1 MDDRSSHLDD
11 YLKLSFFADIGLG
24 IAKAKDLDETL
35 KQVMNKIG
43 DIFVPLN
50 WSLML
55 KDNQTGELYF
65 KLVTGKS
72 AEKLR
77 GKKLPKGKGLA
88 NWILENGQA
97 VIVEDVKKD
106 PRHYDHF
113 DRLTGFETK
122 SIIGVP
128 LKVKDEVIGVIELV
142 NKLEKNAFTPTD
154 LKILQTIADFT
165 AITLEKT
172 YYMKRLENLAR
183 IDMLTGVSNRRD
195 FNDNLEK
202 EIERSQ
208 RHGSSLALL
217 ILDVDDFKKINDT
230 RGHQEGD
237 RVLKAVADVLK
248 KKVRTVDF
256 VSRYGGDEFVVLMP
270 NTDIKGAEIIK
281 KRILSSAP
289 YPVSIGIHAAGPDKL
304 SGLLKKADQDLYEQ
318 KKLKGKSS

>member
-1 MDDRSSHLDD
+1 MEKKSKNLDD
-11 YLKLSFFADIGLG
+11 YRKLSLFANIGLS
-24 IAKAKDLDETL
+24 IAKAKDIHETMN
-35 KQVMNKIG
+35 QVMNKIG
-43 DIFVPLN
+43 DIFAPLN
-50 WSLML
+50 WSLL
-55 KDNQTGELYF
+55 LRDNQTGQLYF

-88 NWILENGQA
+88 NWIMENGEA
-97 VIVEDVKKD
+97 IIVEDVKGD

-113 DRLTGFETK
+113 DKITGFKTK

-142 NKLEKNAFTPTD
+142 NKLEKDAFTPTD

-172 YYMKRLENLAR
+172 YYMKKLENLAR

-202 EIERSQ
+202 EMERSQ
-208 RHGSSLALL
+208 RQGTSLALL

-230 RGHQEGD
+230 YGHQEGD

-248 KKVRTVDF
+248 NKVRKVDF
-256 VSRYGGDEFVVLMP
+256 ISRYGGDEFVVLMP
-270 NTDIKGAEIIK
+270 NTDLKGAEIIK
-281 KRILSSAP
+281 KRILSTVP
-289 YPVSIGIHAAGPDKL
+289 YPVSIGIHAARPEKL
-304 SGLLKKADQDLYEQ
+304 SVLLKKADQDLYEQ
-318 KKLKGKSS
+318 KKLKGK